1 MTEIQDSA
9 LELGTGFT
17 ATKEQTK
24 MADIQIVLFELA
36 DIKYG
41 VNVNQV
47 QGVIDNMDIT
57 KVPNSPF
64 YVEGVTNLRGEI
76 IPVIDLRKKFNI
88 PERDPDKGFNVIIV
102 SQRSVT
108 VGFTVDK
115 VNVVMDI
122 SGEDIDEVPDVV
134 SDAEE
139 DSILGVA
146 RNDDY
151 LIVLIDLLRV
161 VGALNKSFLD
171 KVVTESRV

>member
-1 MTEIQDSA
+1 MAEMQDSS
-9 LELGTGFT
+9 LELGGVYHTSKD
-17 ATKEQTK
+17 TKTK
-24 MADIQIVLFELA
+24 ADIQIVLFELA
-36 DIKYG
+36 DIRYG

-47 QGVIDNMDIT
+47 QGVIDTMEIT

-88 PERDPDKGFNVIIV
+88 EDRDPDKGFNVIIV
-102 SQRSVT
+102 SQANVT

-115 VNVVMDI
+115 VNVVMDL
-122 SGEDIDEVPDVV
+122 SGEEIDEVPDVV

-146 RNDDY
+146 RYEDY
-151 LIVLIDLLRV
+151 LIVLIDLLKV
-161 VGALNKSFLD
+161 VGALDQNFLD
-171 KVVTESRV
+171 KV